1 MRNKFSPCPILS
13 AITLVIDR
21 SNSTATFSLPGLL
34 RFQWAKCSTVR
45 HFLRVYLPLLNVDKD
60 ILFLLTIR
68 KSEHEVTINNQYTH
82 GDLKLSSVCAHTEEQ
97 VCALQFIES
106 SGSSDWLITQHG
118 KEANLSAHIP

>member
-1 MRNKFSPCPILS
+1 M
-13 AITLVIDR
+13 
-21 SNSTATFSLPGLL
+21 
-34 RFQWAKCSTVR
+34 
-45 HFLRVYLPLLNVDKD
+45 DKD